1 MDSTHYQNVVKTSVK
16 EMIRGRKIV
25 NGRYS
30 PRYPSSAEREFQ
42 RIARQFMR
50 ILNDTIRP
58 HLPKIIELYR
68 QLHMDEK
75 SRFDANALAQRQLDE
90 EFRKI
95 EDELARQTER
105 FKLEAKVA
113 KAAAQVQRLSISE
126 WKRICSQTLGIN
138 LLDSYYDGEFYRKW
152 IDAWIAD
159 NVSQIK
165 SIPKKTLD
173 DMHEIIRN
181 GFIEGRPSREVAKDI
196 QAKYNISKRHAQLL
210 ARDQIATLNAQITRH
225 QQEDAGI
232 TKYVWSDSR
241 DIAVRECHRALN
253 GKTFEWSDPPEM
265 WYRTKSK
272 GIVMTGRKCHPGE
285 DYCCRCVPI
294 PVFDLETLNL
304 PISTADEESNSQ
316 QIVMAAK

>member
-1 MDSTHYQNVVKTSVK
+1 MNTAHYQDVVKTAVK
-16 EMIRGRKIV
+16 DTIRKRKIV

-42 RIARQFMR
+42 RLTRQFMR
-50 ILNDTIRP
+50 ILNETIRP
-58 HLPKIIELYR
+58 HLPKIMELYR

-75 SRFDANALAQRQLDE
+75 ARFDTDALAQRQLDE

-95 EDELARQTER
+95 EEELARQTER
-105 FKLEAKVA
+105 FKLEAKIS
-113 KAAAQVQRLSISE
+113 KAANQVQKLSISE
-126 WKRICSQTLGIN
+126 WKRICSQTLGIS

-159 NVSQIK
+159 NVSKIK
-165 SIPKKTLD
+165 TIPQQTLD
-173 DMHEIIRN
+173 NMHEIIRN

-196 QAKYNISKRHAQLL
+196 QAQYNISKRHAQLL

-232 TKYVWSDSR
+232 TKYIWSDSN
-241 DIAVRECHRALN
+241 DIAVRECHRALD

-285 DYCCRCVPI
+285 DYCCRCVAI
-294 PVFDLETLNL
+294 PVFELESLNL
-304 PISTADEESNSQ
+304 PISGASKDDE
-316 QIVMAAK
+316 

>member
-1 MDSTHYQNVVKTSVK
+1 MDNEHYQNIVKTAVK
-16 EMIRGRKIV
+16 DKVRNRKIV

-30 PRYPSSAEREFQ
+30 PRYPSSAERELQ
-42 RIARQFMR
+42 RVARQFMR

-58 HLPKIIELYR
+58 HLPKIMELYR
-68 QLHMDEK
+68 QLRVDEK
-75 SRFDANALAQRQLDE
+75 SRFDANADAQRKLDE

-95 EDELARQTER
+95 EDEIARKTEQ
-105 FKLEAKVA
+105 FKLEAKIS
-113 KAAAQVQRLSISE
+113 KAANQVQKLSISE
-126 WKRICSQTLGIN
+126 WKRICQQTLGIN
-138 LLDSYYDGEFYRKW
+138 LLESYYDGEFYRKW

-165 SIPKKTLD
+165 SIPQNTLD

-181 GFIEGRPSREVAKDI
+181 GFVEGRPSREVAKDI
-196 QAKYNISKRHAQLL
+196 QAKYNVSKRHAQLL
-210 ARDQIATLNAQITRH
+210 ARDQIATLNAQINRH

-232 TKYVWSDSR
+232 TKYIWSDSN
-241 DIAVRECHRALN
+241 DIAVRECHRALD
-253 GKTFEWSDPPEM
+253 GKVFEWSDPPEM

-294 PVFDLETLNL
+294 PVFDLESLCL
-304 PISTADEESNSQ
+304 PISGAVEVTN
-316 QIVMAAK
+316 KL